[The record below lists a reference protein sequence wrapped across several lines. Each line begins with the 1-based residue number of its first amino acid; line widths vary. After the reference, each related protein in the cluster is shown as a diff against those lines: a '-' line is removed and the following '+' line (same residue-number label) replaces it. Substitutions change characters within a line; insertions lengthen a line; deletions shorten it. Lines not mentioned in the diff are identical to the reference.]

1 MAKRWRGL
9 LPMLAAGLLASC
21 SAEAKREISFSKTMQ
36 PVFNAKC
43 LQCHFGGRAAFDMT
57 RDDSYQDLH
66 KFIKPGQAEASPLY
80 IKIKGGHPTVNSL
93 SPAEIEMLKQWI
105 NQGAVKN

>member
-1 MAKRWRGL
+1 MAKWWKGL
-9 LPMLAAGLLASC
+9 LPLLAAGLLASC
-21 SAEAKREISFSKTMQ
+21 SAEAQKEISFGKAVQ

-57 RDDSYQDLH
+57 RDDSYQDLRR
-66 KFIKPGQAEASPLY
+66 FIKPGQAEISALY
-80 IKIKGGHPTVNSL
+80 TKIKGGHPTLNPL
-93 SPAEIEMLKQWI
+93 SAAEIEMLKQWI